1 MRAPRCI
8 CTLMSLA
15 LWSSVSGFQSELP
28 ATVCPFRDEVM
39 SLDYALSSILVHEEG
54 KTVPS
59 QFRVLQEVFD
69 AATSVCGD
77 TFLFY
82 TTAGGQTL
90 FAPTDQ
96 AFEELFIELNR
107 GLEELLSDPT
117 LLCGL
122 VRYHLTVPCTQVNNA
137 LWGRSC
143 GFLLTNN
150 LVDAQPLETLFSD
163 QALSAGL
170 ELTGVGSA
178 SSLLFVA
185 IAQEVSTRKI
195 RIDGYMKRG
204 ADVIVPNIVL
214 CESLAVHVVETVL
227 VPAAAFYSSVES
239 LISSLPELS
248 ITAEAYFLTKPLRD
262 SLLVPQPFGQQQVS
276 AQRFFLGDVVIIPP
290 LIPRGDLP
298 LPFLPDVGM
307 CEPGVVVP
315 GLDMRTV
322 FAPTDTAWKN
332 FFKRVGL
339 SKEQVFSDP
348 ELLLSTL
355 QYSEVL
361 ASFETPPISAD
372 GLLAGSRFFSYN
384 LYPLEILQSS
394 VVPELLFVLP
404 ILGPGLDVLNF
415 FDLIVDIT
423 CIGNKRIVT
432 IEGQRYAMLG
442 RNQAVVVA
450 PDLVA
455 CDGLIHVVDSVLI
468 TPALTTLRQLT
479 LRPELSLFTQ
489 IITSPGNELLA
500 NDLDVVGSP
509 GTVEQIVSGLAL
521 FAPTNAAVAGTLAYL
536 VSGTRFGIPTR
547 IVISVAGL
555 HARGYPRSVHRSIYC
570 LFNSPT
576 TGAIPPDSGPCSKR
590 RTDSAGRLPI
600 VPPGRN

>member
-1 MRAPRCI
+1 MRAPRYI

-15 LWSSVSGFQSELP
+15 LWSSVSGFQGELP

-39 SLDYALSSILVHEEG
+39 SLDYALSSILVYEEA

-59 QFRVLQEVFD
+59 QFRVLQEVVN
-69 AATSVCGD
+69 AARSVCGD

-82 TTAGGQTL
+82 TTVGGQTL

-122 VRYHLTVPCTQVNNA
+122 VRYHLTVPCTEVNNA

-143 GFLLTNN
+143 GFLLTND

-163 QALSAGL
+163 QTLSAGL

-185 IAQEVSTRKI
+185 IAQEVSTRKV

-262 SLLVPQPFGQQQVS
+262 SLIDPQPFGQQQVS

-315 GLDMRTV
+315 GLDMQTV

-489 IITSPGNELLA
+489 IVTSPGNELLA

-547 IVISVAGL
+547 IIISVAGL
-555 HARGYPRSVHRSIYC
+555 HARGYPCSVHRSIYC

-590 RTDSAGRLPI
+590 GTDSAGRLPI
-600 VPPGRN
+600 VSPGRN

>member
-1 MRAPRCI
+1 MRAPRYI

-15 LWSSVSGFQSELP
+15 LWSSVSGFQGELP

-59 QFRVLQEVFD
+59 QFRVLQEVVD
-69 AATSVCGD
+69 AARSVCGD

-143 GFLLTNN
+143 GFLLTND

-290 LIPRGDLP
+290 LIPREIF
-298 LPFLPDVGM
+298 PFLSFPTWECASRVSSCRAWT
-307 CEPGVVVP
+307 CEPFLHP
-315 GLDMRTV
+315 RTQRGRTFSSASGFPRSKFSAIQSYYFRRCSTQKFSRLSRRLPSV
-322 FAPTDTAWKN
+322 LTGCSQGRG
-332 FFKRVGL
+332 FFRTT
-339 SKEQVFSDP
+339 F
-348 ELLLSTL
+348 TR
-355 QYSEVL
+355 
-361 ASFETPPISAD
+361 
-372 GLLAGSRFFSYN
+372 SRFY
-384 LYPLEILQSS
+384 
-394 VVPELLFVLP
+394 
-404 ILGPGLDVLNF
+404 
-415 FDLIVDIT
+415 
-423 CIGNKRIVT
+423 R
-432 IEGQRYAMLG
+432 
-442 RNQAVVVA
+442 A
-450 PDLVA
+450 PS
-455 CDGLIHVVDSVLI
+455 CPSCC
-468 TPALTTLRQLT
+468 
-479 LRPELSLFTQ
+479 SC
-489 IITSPGNELLA
+489 S
-500 NDLDVVGSP
+500 
-509 GTVEQIVSGLAL
+509 
-521 FAPTNAAVAGTLAYL
+521 
-536 VSGTRFGIPTR
+536 
-547 IVISVAGL
+547 
-555 HARGYPRSVHRSIYC
+555 RS
-570 LFNSPT
+570 
-576 TGAIPPDSGPCSKR
+576 
-590 RTDSAGRLPI
+590 
-600 VPPGRN
+600 